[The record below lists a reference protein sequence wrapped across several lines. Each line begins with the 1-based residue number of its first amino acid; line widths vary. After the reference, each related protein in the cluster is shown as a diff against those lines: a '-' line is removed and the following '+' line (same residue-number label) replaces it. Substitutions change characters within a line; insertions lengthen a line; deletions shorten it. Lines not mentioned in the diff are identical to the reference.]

1 MTPTVATRVSR
12 AVRFAIRIDSV
23 PQKSERPIRLYLLYN
38 SGFNGLAGY
47 HFTLYISSVCQTT
60 DRRIT
65 AADTTVKITTRA
77 CHHSSLISVVSHG
90 ADSQCIFTALHHL
103 LWAVGC
109 PHFAMVR
116 MEHAVPGTSQ
126 AVPSLIGDGYQGL
139 GGAKPPKYI
148 GPKF

>member
-1 MTPTVATRVSR
+1 MKPGPAIYSHGRFASGISTR
-12 AVRFAIRIDSV
+12 AFRFAIQIDSV
-23 PQKSERPIRLYLLYN
+23 PPKSERPIRLYWLL
-38 SGFNGLAGY
+38 A
-47 HFTLYISSVCQTT
+47 SVCQTT